1 MSLWVWSVV
10 TDWPVSFEC
19 DVLTSKLGSHGQQDI
34 LRRFYFLPC
43 DFWLNYNLCN
53 HSWDSPDHLLFPL
66 DNAVFWSFAFTAR
79 ESIQAA
85 WAKKPVWVT
94 PPWMVISHTHW
105 LSYLEWC
112 HIHTNCTFIFL
123 YFVSVVYIYI
133 ACILRHFCV
142 HYLLLWL
149 HCARIKNRMLFF
161 SFPFCILVI
170 KFAFV

>member
-1 MSLWVWSVV
+1 MSLWVWSV
-10 TDWPVSFEC
+10 DWLAGIFWMRCLNFKTWFTWTTGQSE
-19 DVLTSKLGSHGQQDI
+19 DV
-34 LRRFYFLPC
+34 FFLPC

-79 ESIQAA
+79 RVSRRHGL
-85 WAKKPVWVT
+85 KSLLWVT

-112 HIHTNCTFIFL
+112 SHSYQLHFYFFIFCFSGL
-123 YFVSVVYIYI
+123 YIYCLYI
-133 ACILRHFCV
+133 NTFMCSLPAVMAPLCSDKEPHAV
-142 HYLLLWL
+142 
-149 HCARIKNRMLFF
+149 F
-161 SFPFCILVI
+161 SFPFRILLI